1 MDNAIIIIDSDD
13 EECAKQETKSKTS
26 VSQVSPQNGK
36 RPKDLTNENDC
47 PPIKQRR
54 IQPQKIG
61 EVEKKVK
68 IVETSSS
75 QETTSDLVTKDSST
89 SITTYKSTESEE
101 SPKKESKI
109 EDVPSTSADIKK
121 EKHKNEVTKE
131 LEAFINACRKSEN
144 NSDMKKIIK
153 SKLMKY
159 YDLVHPDYAQSKY
172 LRKLFEDTALA
183 ILRDPKTVYSKLQ
196 DVINELKSR
205 KNCGPVTVV
214 EQPKVE
220 VEKEPEK
227 KSEENGGT
235 DEIQTTGDEKKDNQL
250 RKLNKALTKLKKAI
264 EDLEEAEVNLDEEE
278 DSAYMKKVRYEKR
291 AVEIYNKICE
301 ITGESTH
308 AHRIIKQP
316 IKFKGTDYKEF
327 NRRLSKKINKENGF
341 PSYYD
346 VFRLL
351 DFCNKEYK
359 YKLLRDEIQTISQ
372 LAFVEVGKLLKER
385 RCNDLYE
392 SAEHYAGK
400 NKDPAKEDPELKTKL
415 EKNKEIYKKR
425 TEEILQFYVAKQL
438 RGENGEDDENDVEIG
453 ESSNSKE
460 NIENGSVESKDD
472 ADEELQNRPTK
483 NIIIDIKTECD
494 INGEKNDTP
503 VIDLAISL

>member
-1 MDNAIIIIDSDD
+1 MKD
-13 EECAKQETKSKTS
+13 EKSKTS
-26 VSQVSPQNGK
+26 VSEVTTQNGK
-36 RPKDLTNENDC
+36 RPNDLANESDC

-68 IVETSSS
+68 VVETSSS
-75 QETTSDLVTKDSST
+75 QETVSDLVSKDSST
-89 SITTYKSTESEE
+89 SVDTYKSTASDE
-101 SPKKESKI
+101 SPTKENNKI
-109 EDVPSTSADIKK
+109 EDVPSTSTDIKK

-159 YDLVHPDYAQSKY
+159 YDLVHPEYAQSKY

-205 KNCGPVTVV
+205 KNCGPVIVA
-214 EQPKVE
+214 EQPKVD

-227 KSEENGGT
+227 ISEENGGS

-291 AVEIYNKICE
+291 AVEV
-301 ITGESTH
+301 SR
-308 AHRIIKQP
+308 RI
-316 IKFKGTDYKEF
+316 
-327 NRRLSKKINKENGF
+327 
-341 PSYYD
+341 
-346 VFRLL
+346 
-351 DFCNKEYK
+351 
-359 YKLLRDEIQTISQ
+359 
-372 LAFVEVGKLLKER
+372 
-385 RCNDLYE
+385 
-392 SAEHYAGK
+392 
-400 NKDPAKEDPELKTKL
+400 
-415 EKNKEIYKKR
+415 
-425 TEEILQFYVAKQL
+425 
-438 RGENGEDDENDVEIG
+438 
-453 ESSNSKE
+453 
-460 NIENGSVESKDD
+460 
-472 ADEELQNRPTK
+472 
-483 NIIIDIKTECD
+483 
-494 INGEKNDTP
+494 
-503 VIDLAISL
+503 

>member
-13 EECAKQETKSKTS
+13 EECAKQDEKSKTS
-26 VSQVSPQNGK
+26 VSQVSIQNGK
-36 RPKDLTNENDC
+36 RPNDLPNESDC

-68 IVETSSS
+68 IVETSSN
-75 QETTSDLVTKDSST
+75 QETVSDLGNKDSST
-89 SITTYKSTESEE
+89 SITTYKSTASDETET
-101 SPKKESKI
+101 KENKT
-109 EDVPSTSADIKK
+109 EDVPSTGTDVKK
-121 EKHKNEVTKE
+121 EKHKNVVTKE

-153 SKLMKY
+153 SKLVKY
-159 YDLVHPDYAQSKY
+159 YDLVHPEYAQSKY

-205 KNCGPVTVV
+205 KNCGPVIVA
-214 EQPKVE
+214 EEEIKQPKVE

-227 KSEENGGT
+227 ISVENGGS

-301 ITGESTH
+301 ITGESSH

-341 PSYYD
+341 PSFYD

-400 NKDPAKEDPELKTKL
+400 NKDPAKEDPELKSKL
-415 EKNKEIYKKR
+415 EKNKEVSKKR
-425 TEEILQFYVAKQL
+425 TEEILQL
-438 RGENGEDDENDVEIG
+438 
-453 ESSNSKE
+453 
-460 NIENGSVESKDD
+460 
-472 ADEELQNRPTK
+472 
-483 NIIIDIKTECD
+483 
-494 INGEKNDTP
+494 
-503 VIDLAISL
+503 